1 MGMVGEG
8 QMRCKRVVFHLLSVD
23 YMLAAWQLVRSG
35 MTGYLLLAYFL
46 SCLVLKE
53 RNNCSCFGNLG
64 TVAAA
69 D

>member
-8 QMRCKRVVFHLLSVD
+8 QMRCKRGVLSVD

-35 MTGYLLLAYFL
+35 MTGYLPLAYFL

>member
-1 MGMVGEG
+1 
-8 QMRCKRVVFHLLSVD
+8 
-23 YMLAAWQLVRSG
+23 

-53 RNNCSCFGNLG
+53 RNNCSCFGNLD